1 MRGARGSWRRPRPPL
16 PFGFGCA
23 ALGGE
28 AASGQRVLG
37 RVLRDGE
44 VMQGGPRET
53 GQVEP
58 DGADPAQPNRH
69 SRAGLRPTAG
79 VRGDTSP
86 ATCPART
93 TGTAVAVTQWPR
105 CPPCFYSAPTRAP
118 ENIYGSSAPPAATQ
132 FSCAAFGRRGPALV
146 VEQEQQPRPR
156 REVWRESS
164 APYGGIRG
172 GGKRRR
178 AGGR

>member
-37 RVLRDGE
+37 RVLRDGQPR
-44 VMQGGPRET
+44 QGGPRKT
-53 GQVEP
+53 GRVEP

-69 SRAGLRPTAG
+69 SRAGLPRGYVATPLLQR
-79 VRGDTSP
+79 VRRGRQAPPSP
-86 ATCPART
+86 SPP
-93 TGTAVAVTQWPR
+93 WPR